1 MIDLSLPG
9 YKYLGPGNSLDKGV
23 PNGYNDFVAFLHD
36 HGYNIIINR
45 GGDPY
50 FQWSEADAAAYRS
63 FDATK
68 DIGGALGK
76 FYFGLKNLAY
86 KAGLIPKFE
95 LGKNGVFTIF
105 SRQSITP
112 RH

>member
-9 YKYLGPGNSLDKGV
+9 YKYLGPGNRLDKGV

-45 GGDPY
+45 GGNPY
-50 FQWSEADAAAYRS
+50 LQWSEADAAAYRS
-63 FDATK
+63 FDATA

-76 FYFGLKNLAY
+76 FFFGLKQKAY
-86 KAGLIPKFE
+86 QAGLISKFE
-95 LGKNGVFTIF
+95 LGKLSWCF
-105 SRQSITP
+105 
-112 RH
+112 